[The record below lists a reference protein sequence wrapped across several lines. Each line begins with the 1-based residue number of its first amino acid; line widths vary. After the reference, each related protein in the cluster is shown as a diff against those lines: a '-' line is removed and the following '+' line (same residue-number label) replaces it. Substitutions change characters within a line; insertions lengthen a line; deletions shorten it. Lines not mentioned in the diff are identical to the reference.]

1 MSIRLMSECWRA
13 DLPTVEKMVLLI
25 IADHASDDGTEAW
38 PSQATIAAKASIS
51 IRTVQRAVNSL
62 VAGGYLWMEKGAGGS
77 ANCREDRRPHRYTI
91 IISKLRGDTES
102 TREKRGDNDDT
113 NGATLATPT
122 GRQSRPMNHPN
133 KPSKET
139 PDEFIRGK
147 DDFDMFWNSYPLKV
161 GKAAAKR
168 AWDKAITVEKP
179 DVIIMGAYRYALD
192 PNRHPSF
199 TAHASTW
206 LNAGR
211 WADAPLPP
219 RMLSPEEKRLREIE
233 ESKAKSERERA
244 EYLEWQKEQEEQRK
258 KAVAPS
264 PEIIEMIRKGL
275 LKR

>member
-1 MSIRLMSECWRA
+1 
-13 DLPTVEKMVLLI
+13 MVLLV

-38 PSQATIAAKASIS
+38 PSQATIAAKASVS

-62 VAGGYLWMEKGAGGS
+62 VENGYLWMQKGAGGS
-77 ANCREDRRPHRYTI
+77 ATCREDRRPHKYTI
-91 IISKLRGDTES
+91 NIKRLRGDNET
-102 TREKRGDNDDT
+102 TREERGDNESD

-122 GRQSRPMNHPN
+122 GRLSRPMNHPN
-133 KPSKET
+133 KPSNET

-147 DDFDMFWNSYPLKV
+147 DDFDMFWNSYPIKV
-161 GKAAAKR
+161 GKSAAKR

-219 RMLSPEEKRLREIE
+219 RMLSPEEKRLQEME
-233 ESKAKSERERA
+233 ESKAKTERERQA
-244 EYLEWQKEQEEQRK
+244 YLDWQEELRK
-258 KAVAPS
+258 TQERAVPI
-264 PEIIEMIRKGL
+264 PTELKDLLRKTL
-275 LKR
+275 PKR

>member
-1 MSIRLMSECWRA
+1 
-13 DLPTVEKMVLLI
+13 MVLLV

-62 VAGGYLWMEKGAGGS
+62 VAAGYLWMEKGAGGS

-91 IISKLRGDTES
+91 NIKRLRGDTES
-102 TREKRGDNDDT
+102 TREDRGDIESD

-133 KPSKET
+133 KPSNET
-139 PDEFIRGK
+139 TQ
-147 DDFDMFWNSYPLKV
+147 FDLFWKYYPIKV
-161 GKAAAKR
+161 GKAAAQK
-168 AWDKAITVEKP
+168 AWLKAIKIESP
-179 DVIIMGAYRYALD
+179 DEIIAGAIRYADD

-219 RMLSPEEKRLREIE
+219 RTLTPDEKKQRELE
-233 ESKAKSERERA
+233 ESRAKSERER
-244 EYLEWQKEQEEQRK
+244 LETLRWQQERQEIQAN
-258 KAVAPS
+258 AVPV
-264 PEIIEMIRKGL
+264 PDYVRDLIRKTVP
-275 LKR
+275 KR

>member
-1 MSIRLMSECWRA
+1 
-13 DLPTVEKMVLLI
+13 MVLLI

-102 TREKRGDNDDT
+102 TREERGDNGDT
-113 NGATLATPT
+113 HGATLATPT

-133 KPSKET
+133 KPSIET
-139 PDEFIRGK
+139 SM
-147 DDFDMFWNSYPLKV
+147 FDLFWSEYPIKV
-161 GKAAAKR
+161 GKAAAKK
-168 AWDKAITVEKP
+168 AWEKAIKVEAP
-179 DVIIMGAYRYALD
+179 DVIIAGAVRYAAD

-206 LNAGR
+206 LNAHR
-211 WADAPLPP
+211 WGDSPLPP
-219 RMLSPEEKRLREIE
+219 RILTADEKKARELE
-233 ESKAKSERERA
+233 ESRAKAERER
-244 EYLEWQKEQEEQRK
+244 LEHLKWQQELREAQERAVPVPDHIKEMLRK
-258 KAVAPS
+258 S
-264 PEIIEMIRKGL
+264 L
-275 LKR
+275 TKR

>member
-38 PSQATIAAKASIS
+38 PSQATIATKASIS
-51 IRTVQRAVNSL
+51 VRTVQRAVNSL
-62 VAGGYLWMEKGAGGS
+62 VAAGYLWMEKGAGGS

-91 IISKLRGDTES
+91 NIKRLRGDTES
-102 TREKRGDNDDT
+102 TREDRGDFDDI

-139 PDEFIRGK
+139 SEF
-147 DDFDMFWNSYPLKV
+147 DLFWDQYPIKV
-161 GKAAAKR
+161 GKAAAKK
-168 AWDKAITVEKP
+168 AWEKAIKVEAP
-179 DVIIMGAYRYALD
+179 DVIIAGAARYAAD

-206 LNAGR
+206 LNAHR
-211 WADAPLPP
+211 WSDSPLPP
-219 RMLSPEEKRLREIE
+219 RVFTADEKKARELE
-233 ESKAKSERERA
+233 ESKAKAERERL
-244 EYLEWQKEQEEQRK
+244 EYLKWQQEIREAEERAVPVPQDIRDFLK
-258 KAVAPS
+258 KTLP
-264 PEIIEMIRKGL
+264 
-275 LKR
+275 KR